1 MKKYRIIAIDGPAG
15 SGKSTTAKLLAEKLG
30 FTYLDTGA
38 MYRCVTLAA
47 MKRKLNLQNEAE
59 MGRLAGSIEIDLIPD
74 RDSGNKAYLDGID
87 VTVEIRTPLI
97 DANVSVVSSYKE
109 VREKMVA
116 LQRKFSERGNVVAEG
131 RDIATVVFPNADLKI
146 FLTAD
151 LETRAKR
158 RCFQNEKMGIE
169 SSLDKQISALAARD
183 KLDSGRAISPLR
195 KDAEAVELDTSGLSI
210 SEQVEMAYLLA
221 RKRFIENNETVL

>member
-1 MKKYRIIAIDGPAG
+1 MKKFKIIAIDGPAG
-15 SGKSTTAKLLAEKLG
+15 SGKSTTARLLAEKLG

-47 MKRKLNLQNEAE
+47 LNRKLNLQNEGE
-59 MGRLAGSIEIDLIPD
+59 IGRLAGSLEIDLVPD
-74 RDSGNKAYLDGID
+74 KYSGNKVYLDKIE
-87 VTVEIRTPLI
+87 VTAEIRTPLI
-97 DANVSVVSSYKE
+97 DANVSLVSSYKV

-131 RDIATVVFPNADLKI
+131 RDIATVVFPEADLKI

-158 RCFQNEKMGIE
+158 RCLQNEAMGIDSTLE
-169 SSLDKQISALAARD
+169 KQLSALAVRD

-195 KDAEAVELDTSGLSI
+195 KDPEAVELDTSGLSI
-210 SEQVEMAYLLA
+210 SEQVDMAYLLA